1 MSRKDIVEAVPAPP
15 SPSPVRPLRKE
26 LKATFWVGVSV
37 ILLFFAV
44 GGGWSAT
51 APLSGAAIATGVVSP
66 EGSRQ
71 TVQHL
76 EGGIIRRIAVREGDS
91 VGAGDGLVILEGVAA
106 KVDAHAL
113 TNRLRT
119 LAAQEQR
126 LEAERSGAAA
136 IDFSHAALQN
146 TVDPEVQ
153 AVLAQQRDHFATR
166 AANDESRRAILKKR
180 GAQLEKQIAG
190 AQRQLA
196 GTRRQAALIREE
208 ITMVERLVRRG
219 YERKPRLLALQRAE
233 AELVGTEGE
242 LVASIARSQEAIAET
257 ELTILNITTER
268 LEEVASELSN
278 VRAERLE
285 VEERLKESLDRVH
298 RTEIVAP
305 VGGTVI
311 NLRHKTT
318 GGVIGPGEAVLD
330 IVPAEDKLIIDAQ
343 VSPHDIDDVR
353 IGLSAYVVFPSYPQR
368 HLMRI
373 DGQVTHVSADV
384 LEDERSGASYYL
396 AKIEVDRA
404 QLQTVAPEI
413 ELTPGL
419 PAEVFI
425 TTGDRTLLEYL
436 LQPLRE
442 TLERSLRE
450 S

>member
-1 MSRKDIVEAVPAPP
+1 MSSKDIVEAVPAPP
-15 SPSPVRPLRKE
+15 APSQVRPLRKE
-26 LKATFWVGVSV
+26 LKATFWVGFSV

-51 APLSGAAIATGVVSP
+51 APLSGAAIATGVVGP

-91 VGAGDGLVILEGVAA
+91 VRAGDGLVILEGVAA
-106 KVDAHAL
+106 KVEAEAL
-113 TNRLRT
+113 TNRLRS

-126 LEAERSGAAA
+126 LEAERTGDAA
-136 IDFSHAALQN
+136 IAFTHVALEN
-146 TVDPEVQ
+146 TADPEVQ
-153 AVLAQQRDHFATR
+153 AVLAQQRDRFATR

-180 GAQLEKQIAG
+180 GAQLDKQIAG

-208 ITMVERLVRRG
+208 IAMVEQLVRRG

-257 ELTILNITTER
+257 ELAILNVTTER

-373 DGQVTHVSADV
+373 DGQVTHVSADA

-396 AKIEVDRA
+396 AKIEVDRV

>member
-1 MSRKDIVEAVPAPP
+1 MSSKDIVEAVLGPP
-15 SPSPVRPLRKE
+15 SPSQVEPLRKE
-26 LKATFWVGVSV
+26 LKATFWVGVTV
-37 ILLFFAV
+37 ILLFFVV

-91 VGAGDGLVILEGVAA
+91 VHAGDGLVFLEGVAA
-106 KVDAHAL
+106 KVEAEAL

-126 LEAERSGAAA
+126 LEAERTGAAA
-136 IDFSHAALQN
+136 IAFSHASLQDAR
-146 TVDPEVQ
+146 DPDVR
-153 AVLAQQRDHFATR
+153 AVTTQQRDQFATR

-190 AQRQLA
+190 AQRQLT

-208 ITMVERLVRRG
+208 ITMVKRLVRRG

-233 AELVGTEGE
+233 AELVGIEGE
-242 LVASIARSQEAIAET
+242 LAASIARSQEAIAET
-257 ELTILNITTER
+257 ELAILNVTTER

-285 VEERLKESLDRVH
+285 VEERLKESLDRVQ

-318 GGVIGPGEAVLD
+318 GGVISPGEAVLD
-330 IVPAEDKLIIDAQ
+330 IVPAEDKPVIDAH
-343 VSPHDIDDVR
+343 VSPNDIDDVR

-368 HLMRI
+368 HLLRI
-373 DGQVTHVSADV
+373 DGRVTHVSADA
-384 LEDERSGASYYL
+384 LEDERSGEPYYL

-425 TTGDRTLLEYL
+425 TTGDRTLLDYL